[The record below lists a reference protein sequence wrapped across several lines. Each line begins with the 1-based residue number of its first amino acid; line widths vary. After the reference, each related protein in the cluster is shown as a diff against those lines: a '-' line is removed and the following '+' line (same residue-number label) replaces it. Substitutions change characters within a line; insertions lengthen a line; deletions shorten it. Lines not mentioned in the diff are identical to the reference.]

1 MSLTPVT
8 QKEPAPNFGNHRAAV
23 LSFEVE
29 FKNTLKRKYFT
40 LHLWARLSGSV
51 LLCFG
56 DYFEAI
62 LKVTAVQT
70 KPKLIGSKNRD
81 LHECCRFWAPGTGM
95 INRHSWTSMLVYS
108 GLYETNGQFAR
119 GPESP
124 MDKLTPPPPCL
135 FSILCFK
142 YLHFFKVESLNLC
155 LLHWETV
162 PVKQLSSVQ
171 RVFSV

>member
-8 QKEPAPNFGNHRAAV
+8 QKEPAPNFGNHWAAV

-95 INRHSWTSMLVYS
+95 INRHSCTWTSMLVYS

-119 GPESP
+119 GPDSP
-124 MDKLTPPPPCL
+124 MDKLTPPPPFASFQYRVL
-135 FSILCFK
+135 STYTFLK
-142 YLHFFKVESLNLC
+142 LN
-155 LLHWETV
+155 H
-162 PVKQLSSVQ
+162 
-171 RVFSV
+171 